1 MGKKIMTGRER
12 KEQALAYKL
21 LLPTLIILFLIA
33 VYPLSQVFYTSFTDR
48 TFASVNKS
56 NFVGLK
62 NYGNLLRMTVKEL
75 PVVRDNNGEVKLNG
89 ETGRII
95 YQPSFVVLP
104 RYPSRYKELAQFGL
118 PGRRFVIGAVNP
130 DFIRSIVDT
139 VIFTLTSVSLEV
151 VLGLLIALVVN
162 SKFVGRGVMRAIM
175 LLPWAVITIV
185 SARIWE
191 WILAPDRMGLLNMLL
206 DQTGWGDGQLAFLNF
221 ANWQLPSLVMVDVWK
236 TTPFMALLILAGLQL
251 IPDELYQAAKV
262 DGANKIKQFFSITFP
277 LLKPSL
283 AVALV
288 FRTMDSLRV
297 FGLFQA
303 LVGQKRYSMASY
315 NYYQLIGNR
324 SMGLASAIGVIIFI
338 IIFAFA
344 LFYIRLLGVEGE

>member
-1 MGKKIMTGRER
+1 MGKRFLSGSERRE
-12 KEQALAYKL
+12 QILAYKL
-21 LLPTLIILFLIA
+21 LLPTLLILFLIA
-33 VYPLSQVFYTSFTDR
+33 VYPFSQVLYTSFTDR
-48 TFASVNKS
+48 TFASLGQS
-56 NFVGLK
+56 NFIGLQ
-62 NYGNLLRMTVKEL
+62 NYTNLLRMTVKEL
-75 PVVRDNNGEVKLNG
+75 PVVRDEKGEVKLNP

-95 YQPSFVVLP
+95 YQPSFAVLP
-104 RYPSRYKELAQFGL
+104 RYPSRYKEFAQFAL
-118 PGRRFVIGAVNP
+118 LGRRYVIGAINP
-130 DFIRSIVDT
+130 DFIRSIIDT

-162 SKFVGRGVMRAIM
+162 SKFIGRGVMRAIM

-191 WILAPDRMGLLNMLL
+191 WILAPGRIGLFNMLL
-206 DQTGWGDGQLAFLNF
+206 AQLGLGDGQLAFFNL
-221 ANWQLPSLVMVDVWK
+221 ANWQLPSLVLVDVWK

-262 DGANKIKQFFSITFP
+262 DGASKIKQFFSITFP

-297 FGLFQA
+297 FGLFQV
-303 LVGQKRYSMASY
+303 LVGQRRYSMASY